1 MCKSFANFKTD
12 GQFSVADLPEPRRI
26 LSPGSIATRDM
37 RPDRYN
43 IILDDSGIVDNVY
56 MG

>member
-1 MCKSFANFKTD
+1 MLKALLTSKTD
-12 GQFSVADLPEPRRI
+12 SQFSIADLPEPRRI
-26 LSPGSIATRDM
+26 LKPGSIATRDM

-43 IILDDSGIVDNVY
+43 IILDDHGVVENVY